1 MLQPERPN
9 RNLSAILLG
18 TASKR
23 TESLSAI
30 ERLKP
35 IICKH
40 VNVLGEDFS
49 GVEDLKKWPADLAIV
64 LGGDGSILRAA
75 WQMANRQLP
84 VLGVN
89 LGRLGFLADVQ
100 PEDLPQAF
108 ESLAAGHFQIIQ
120 HVMLKCELF
129 HNDELQLAKLGL
141 NELAILGGPP
151 FSIQEIDLYVDGLL
165 AASYSGDGLIVSTPV
180 GSTAHNLSAGGPI
193 VRKDLS
199 AVVISAINPHT
210 LTVRPLVDRAD
221 RVFELV
227 VRRPNESTCVV
238 VDGKVLSLLTR
249 EHRVRITKSHSI
261 FCMIEIAGHNYYRN
275 LRTKLGWGAPFPN
288 DKRGS
293 R

>member
-1 MLQPERPN
+1 MLQPELPN

-18 TASKR
+18 TASDR
-23 TESLSAI
+23 SDSVAAI
-30 ERLKP
+30 QRLKP

-40 VNVLGEDFS
+40 LTVVGEDFT
-49 GVEDLKKWPADLAIV
+49 GNQDLTKWNADLAIV

-75 WQMANRQLP
+75 RQMANRQLP

-100 PEDLPQAF
+100 PEDLPKAL
-108 ESLAAGHFQIIQ
+108 ESLSAGHFQVIQ
-120 HVMLKCELF
+120 HVMLKCELL
-129 HNDELQLAKLGL
+129 HNNELQATELGL
-141 NELAILGGPP
+141 NELAVLGGPP

-193 VRKDLS
+193 VRKDLP

-238 VDGKVLSLLTR
+238 VDGKVLSPLTR
-249 EHRVRITKSHSI
+249 EHRVRISKSDSI
-261 FCMIEIAGHNYYRN
+261 FCMVEIVGHNYYRN
-275 LRTKLGWGAPFPN
+275 LRTKLGWGAPFPS
-288 DKRGS
+288 DKRGG